1 MGRLTLSFLVFLL
14 LHWFVDSAW
23 YEALAVSF
31 SAYTFVIFVYQI
43 GQQIVILECICAI
56 ASLEILA
63 VPAITYWLF
72 PGSMPIAS
80 NTYFSYALP
89 AYTAFYVGIGGVADR
104 NSETSH
110 RQYIQHVI
118 DYLQARQSVAVW
130 LFIIGLGG
138 FSLKALLP
146 KVPAFLGAL
155 PMHCLLVS
163 ALYAYYSRNAY
174 WMLLVGLVI
183 SLLLI
188 NTVQTGMFGDLF
200 FWLLLLL
207 IFWTISLPEPMTMRA
222 KTILVS
228 LAFTLLLIIQSIK
241 AEYRY
246 NTWGS
251 SRFDR
256 TANAGLMAE
265 LLVDRLTYPEK
276 LLNTRHFVASFGRFN
291 QGIMIGS
298 AMAKVPVHEAY
309 ANGEVLLSLI
319 YPLVPRLLWPGK
331 PQTGGYENIRRFTT
345 LAQFENT
352 SINLSPVGEGYV
364 NFGYGGVLF
373 AYLYG
378 WLLRGCFQVVF
389 SLADKMPSI
398 ILWLPMLYIGCLTM
412 ETDLLSTWGS
422 LVNSALFIGF
432 LSWSMK
438 RIGVQ
443 L

>member
-14 LHWFVDSAW
+14 LRWFVASAW

-31 SAYTFVIFVYQI
+31 SAYTFVVFVYQI
-43 GQQIVILECICAI
+43 GQRIVILECISAI

-72 PGSMPIAS
+72 PGSMPIES
-80 NTYFSYALP
+80 STYFSYALP
-89 AYTAFYVGIGGVADR
+89 AYTAFYVGIGGLSGRD
-104 NSETSH
+104 SETLH
-110 RQYIQHVI
+110 RQYIQYVI

-130 LFIIGLGG
+130 LFVIGLGG
-138 FSLKALLP
+138 FFLKALLP
-146 KVPAFLGAL
+146 EVPAFLGAL
-155 PMHCLLVS
+155 PMYCLLVS
-163 ALYAYYSRNAY
+163 TLYAYYSTNAY

-200 FWLLLLL
+200 FWLLFLL
-207 IFWTISLPEPMTMRA
+207 IFWTISLSEPITIRA
-222 KTILVS
+222 KTMLVS

-241 AEYRY
+241 GEYRY

-265 LLVDRLTYPEK
+265 LLIDRFAHPGK

-309 ANGEVLLSLI
+309 ANGEVLLSLV

-378 WLLRGCFQVVF
+378 WLLRGGFQVVF

-438 RIGVQ
+438 CIGVQ